1 VSEVEITTPEPA
13 VERTPTPEQAAAI
26 EARAHNVLLEAGAG
40 SGKTG
45 VMVERYVRL
54 VVDENVSP
62 DAVLAFTF
70 TDKAAAEL
78 RARVRAEL
86 ARRAAGTGAKAVR
99 AEALLSTIGGAWITT
114 IHGFCN
120 RVLAAHPVAAGVD
133 PGFRVLDQPEA
144 ERAARDAFD
153 TALTEFLGGGDPA
166 REETVAAYDLEGLR
180 GVIVHI
186 HDELRSRGV
195 ADPAL
200 PDPPVSDPTELIAR
214 AIEAAGECLEELKE
228 GNGKRVVLEE
238 ALARLTQPGPP
249 PSLEELEALRPGG
262 TAKALALFR
271 EALDDAISSTAE
283 AGGGGVAYGHL
294 AELLRLYTV
303 AFEAAKERRAGID
316 FEDLQIL
323 AARLLERAEIGQ
335 AYRGRFSHLLVDE
348 FQDTNRLQLR
358 LIEALQGPKSQLVV
372 VGDELQSIYSFRHA
386 DLDVFRRRREQI
398 DADPGAELMRLS
410 GNFRSRPEVIGAV
423 NLFGEALLGAGYSP
437 LRVGAPPSSPAP
449 RGTGPAV
456 ELHLTA
462 RDGWDAD
469 GIDLEPAIDGRTP
482 LNCLAEAR
490 ALAARLRD
498 LHDAGVERGAM
509 VVLLRA
515 FTHLDAYE
523 DSLAR
528 AGLRP
533 YVVGGRGY
541 WSQQQVAD
549 VCALLATIA
558 NPLDDEALF
567 GALASPACAVAPDTL
582 WLLRAAAGR
591 RRHVWPALERLAL
604 RDDVEIDAPERLADI
619 PAGERELLAEFA
631 TQLVGL
637 RARAPRLGLA
647 GLIEAAVTETGYDL
661 ATLLRPAG
669 EARLAN
675 VRKLSRLAAAYEE
688 REGRDLRG
696 LLDFLAARAEI
707 DTEAQAA
714 TAAEGHDGVRIM
726 TVHNA
731 KGLEFEVVAVPDLA
745 RGLLSGGRRP
755 VLALGREQPPRV
767 GLQWRRLGRP
777 AVNLYDYGEL
787 IEAGESRDSEEGLRL
802 FHVAATRARERLILS
817 GVVKPEAAKQTKPG
831 TPVVERLVDAL
842 GAPRPA
848 KDEDEESDATS
859 EGDASPEMAGADGA
873 APGGDPAGGRESAAP
888 AAPRGDLALIPVPAP
903 EPRPGLEET
912 FAPSEIAVHLNLPS
926 PERAAELRDLHLDA
940 TADRELGSGTPPL
953 VERKPP
959 VVPSRPLSYTAIS
972 AFEECAY
979 RFYMERV
986 LGLPSSAD
994 SVKTVGTEGDEGPSA
1009 REERSAR
1016 GAAVHALLE
1025 WSQANE
1031 WREPNADLARRH
1043 ALAAGLDLDRP
1054 ATTSAAGPSGPGVAA
1069 EDLLGPVRDWLGS
1082 PLREE
1087 IAAASRVRAEVPIL
1101 LGAGGTVL
1109 RGSIDLLVERDGA
1122 PPLVVDYKTDRLRG
1136 EDPSERA
1143 SHYEVQRSIYAMA
1156 AAESLKTTEVEVA
1169 YVFLERADTPV
1180 RTILTAADMESA
1192 RARIASTVTAISAGN
1207 FSPAPEPTR
1216 TWDLCRGCPA
1226 LGRLCSGPA
1235 G

>member
-1 VSEVEITTPEPA
+1 MPEAAATAASDAPPVEAPEPA
-13 VERTPTPEQAAAI
+13 IERSPTPEQAAAI
-26 EARAHNVLLEAGAG
+26 EARGRDVLLEAGAG

-54 VVDENVSP
+54 VVDEGVSP

-86 ARRAAGTGAKAVR
+86 SRRAAGTGAKTVR

-153 TALTEFLGGGDPA
+153 TALTEFLGGSDPA

-180 GVIVHI
+180 GVIVAI

-214 AIEAAGECLEELKE
+214 AIEAAGECLEGLKE
-228 GNGKRVVLEE
+228 GNGKRAALEE
-238 ALARLTQPGPP
+238 ALTRLTQPGPP

-283 AGGGGVAYGHL
+283 AGEGGVAYGHL
-294 AELLRLYTV
+294 AELLRLYTA

-423 NLFGEALLGAGYSP
+423 NLFGEALLGGTYRP

-469 GIDLEPAIDGRTP
+469 GIDLDPAIDGRTP

-490 ALAARLRD
+490 ALAARLRA

-604 RDDVEIDAPERLADI
+604 RDEVEIAEPERLEEI
-619 PAGERELLAEFA
+619 PAGERELLREFA

-647 GLIEAAVTETGYDL
+647 GLVEAAVTETGYDL

-688 REGRDLRG
+688 REGRNLRG
-696 LLDFLAARAEI
+696 LLDFLAARAEV

-731 KGLEFEVVAVPDLA
+731 KGLEFEVVAVPDLS

-767 GLQWRRLGRP
+767 GLQWRRLGR
-777 AVNLYDYGEL
+777 ASVNLYDYGEL
-787 IEAGESRDSEEGLRL
+787 IEAGEARDSEEGLRL

-817 GVVKPEAAKQTKPG
+817 GVVKPEPAKETKPG

-848 KDEDEESDATS
+848 KDQADADAEE
-859 EGDASPEMAGADGA
+859 DAST
-873 APGGDPAGGRESAAP
+873 DPP
-888 AAPRGDLALIPVPAP
+888 AELSLIAVPAP
-903 EPRPGLEET
+903 DPRPGLEET
-912 FAPSEIAVHLNLPS
+912 FPPSEIAVHLNLPS

-940 TADRELGSGTPPL
+940 TADRALGSGTPPL
-953 VERKPP
+953 VERHPP
-959 VVPSRPLSYTAIS
+959 IVPSRPLSYTAIS

-986 LGLPSSAD
+986 LGLPSSRD
-994 SVKTVGTEGDEGPSA
+994 SVKKVGTEGDEGPSA

-1025 WSQANE
+1025 WSQANSWE
-1031 WREPNADLARRH
+1031 QPTANLARRH
-1043 ALAAGLDLDRP
+1043 ALAAGLDLG
-1054 ATTSAAGPSGPGVAA
+1054 TEAA
-1069 EDLLGPVRDWLGS
+1069 EGLLGPVRDWLSS

-1087 IAAASRVRAEVPIL
+1087 IAAATRVRAEVPIL
-1101 LGAGGTVL
+1101 LGTGGTVL
-1109 RGSIDLLVERDGA
+1109 RGSIDLLVERDDA

-1136 EDPSERA
+1136 EDPSARA

-1156 AAESLKTTEVEVA
+1156 ATESLGASEVEVA
-1169 YVFLERADTPV
+1169 YVFLERADAPV
-1180 RTILTAADMESA
+1180 RTILSTGDMAAGRTRIESA
-1192 RARIASTVTAISAGN
+1192 VAAISAGN
-1207 FSPAPEPTR
+1207 FSPAPEPER

-1226 LGRLCSGPA
+1226 LGSLCSGPPDA
-1235 G
+1235 A